1 MRTWPWACH
10 SLVLPAWFHLKHQL
24 PLHGSPVGSSC
35 LWMLLL
41 LVRFILISPSDCHL
55 YHRCH
60 WRICEARAATA
71 DWSPNSGCREWCL
84 GLWLGVRGDGTGVGF
99 WTELFSRNTASR
111 WRNGSVLTHG
121 SSYTLLL
128 FHTAIVPHLW
138 QVPFWPQRQLCS
150 LCLRPQ
156 PICSPSSPC
165 EKKCRQMASW
175 AFLLQHDTC
184 LCMA

>member
-1 MRTWPWACH
+1 MRTWSWACY
-10 SLVLPAWFHLKHQL
+10 SLVLPASFQLKYLL
-24 PLHGSPVGSSC
+24 PLHCPPMGSSY

-41 LVRFILISPSDCHL
+41 LVRFILISPTDCKL
-55 YHRCH
+55 YHRCQ

-71 DWSPNSGCREWCL
+71 DWSPNIRGWCP
-84 GLWLGVRGDGTGVGF
+84 GLWLGVRDGIGVGF
-99 WTELFSRNTASR
+99 WIELFSRNTASR
-111 WRNGSVLTHG
+111 WRNGSVLMHG
-121 SSYTLLL
+121 SSCTLLL

-138 QVPFWPQRQLCS
+138 QIPFWAQRQLCS

-156 PICSPSSPC
+156 PICNPSSLC

-175 AFLLQHDTC
+175 ASLLQHDTC